1 MRETEKDNSQQQ
13 PATIAI
19 LYIKIWI
26 CPQMHIINIG
36 NMKKNRFLCVHIY
49 MHHMTYFLPG
59 PFNASSFFE
68 RIV

>member
-36 NMKKNRFLCVHIY
+36 NMKKKIDFYVCIY
-49 MHHMTYFLPG
+49 TCT
-59 PFNASSFFE
+59 
-68 RIV
+68 I